1 MRDAFML
8 AIGLGALLI
17 GAPAR
22 AKDNASCAQ
31 FEEPLAYNACLAR
44 HGPHAGA
51 TRAIAAPDEDFGAP
65 GVEARRG
72 GERHR
77 LEFDIG
83 EKRRRP

>member
-1 MRDAFML
+1 MRHAFML

-22 AKDNASCAQ
+22 AKDDASCAQ

-44 HGPHAGA
+44 HGPRAGA
-51 TRAIAAPDEDFGAP
+51 TRAIAAPDEDFAAP
-65 GVEARRG
+65 SAEAPKG

-77 LEFDIG
+77 LEFDLG

>member
-1 MRDAFML
+1 MRHALIL

-31 FEEPLAYNACLAR
+31 FEEPFAYNACLAR
-44 HGPHAGA
+44 HGPPAGA
-51 TRAIAAPDEDFGAP
+51 TRAIAAPDDDFGAP
-65 GVEARRG
+65 RPYARKGRG
-72 GERHR
+72 RMR
-77 LEFDIG
+77 MEFDVG

>member
-1 MRDAFML
+1 MRHALIL

-22 AKDNASCAQ
+22 AADNGSCAKYQ
-31 FEEPLAYNACLAR
+31 EPLAYNACLAR

-51 TRAIAAPDEDFGAP
+51 TRAIAAPDDDLGAP
-65 GVEARRG
+65 RPYARKGR
-72 GERHR
+72 ERMR
-77 LEFDIG
+77 MEFDVG